1 VFAFGVAA
9 VFYADAQQQTDEK
22 QTVCEAADVGI
33 EISPQHRNPI
43 AEKVPEK
50 NC

>member
-1 VFAFGVAA
+1 
-9 VFYADAQQQTDEK
+9 VFYADAKQQTDEK
-22 QTVCEAADVGI
+22 QAVGKAADVRI

-50 NC
+50 NF